1 MSKAS
6 YNTTI
11 KELKKFGFNTNN
23 RTYIIA
29 EIGIN
34 HRGDINVAKKLIE
47 SAARTGVDAVKF
59 QTYLT
64 EKRAPKNNKE
74 IFKILKDLELPF
86 EAFKELKDYSKYCGV
101 DFFSTPFD
109 KESVEYLEKIK
120 TDLYKI
126 ASFDVVNHQLLE
138 EVSRTGKPVIMS
150 VGMSNLDEIESAYNI
165 LKKGTKNIA
174 ILHCISSYPTPEENS
189 NLSNMY
195 EIQKRFNCIIGQSDH
210 TNDIKVPIYAA
221 AAGAQILEKHFKIDE
236 NFECIDSPVS
246 ITEVQMKKLVNEIRK
261 LEKIF
266 GNQSFEA
273 KDIEKSAQIF
283 RRSS

>member
-86 EAFKELKDYSKYCGV
+86 EAFRELKDYSKYCGV

-195 EIQKRFNCIIGQSDH
+195 EIQKRFNCIVGQSDH

-246 ITEVQMKKLVNEIRK
+246 ITEVQMKKLVNEIR
-261 LEKIF
+261 
-266 GNQSFEA
+266 
-273 KDIEKSAQIF
+273 
-283 RRSS
+283 